1 MLWKFETNSWEH
13 HEGSGTFDLSVQ
25 DEIRRDPFGIHD
37 QGNQARNGFVHQT
50 IVLVKKA
57 VLAEKSAMKELSL
70 TPLGWYMVC
79 LV

>member
-1 MLWKFETNSWEH
+1 M
-13 HEGSGTFDLSVQ
+13 FDLSVQ

-37 QGNQARNGFVHQT
+37 QGNQARNGFIHQT

-57 VLAEKSAMKELSL
+57 VLAEKSAIKELSL